1 LLPEHRL
8 SHRGSSGQPLAL
20 SGWDAPSCR
29 LLLLHRP
36 NRTAPGD
43 ISSPPPFLFLF
54 PRTPLLILSTDIYQA
69 LVLCWAPCSS
79 RGHSHEQPLLSGCL
93 RSGSGGWGTV
103 TLSVSVRTLCNT
115 AEGDPFCWGGKTEQ
129 RKEGRASAAL
139 VGKVLSK
146 QTLRKQAGRYGGKSY
161 PGSRSW

>member
-43 ISSPPPFLFLF
+43 ISSPPPISVPVPQDSTAHSFN
-54 PRTPLLILSTDIYQA
+54 RYLSSTY
-69 LVLCWAPCSS
+69 LCWAPCSS

-93 RSGSGGWGTV
+93 RSGSGEWGTV